1 MKIGNFL
8 NLNTIQ
14 NALGFKFNPK
24 RFVIYLNNSE
34 VLAGMSVLN
43 YSVRD
48 DSQFIEHP
56 IESGAVI
63 ADHHVFNP
71 IEITC
76 NVAFPPKSDKWLGD
90 LGKWTQVS
98 LVDVL
103 YGRGQ
108 TFDETFKELAT
119 LYSTSTNLSIKTDSG
134 IYTNMYITSIPTD
147 VSPDNA
153 DRQIFQITFKEAITV
168 TPQYIKIDAT
178 KARNASNGSYVKTGE
193 VLPANVSSEQNKS
206 VLEILLG

>member
-1 MKIGNFL
+1 MQIGNFL
-8 NLNTIQ
+8 NINTIQ

-24 RFVIYLNNSE
+24 RFVVYRNDSE
-34 VLAGMSVLN
+34 VLAGMSILN

-48 DSQFIEHP
+48 DSQFVEHP

-63 ADHHVFNP
+63 ADHHIFNP

-76 NVAFPPKSDKWLGD
+76 NAAFPPKSDKWLGD

-103 YGRGQ
+103 YGRAQ
-108 TFDETFKELAT
+108 TFEETYEELAT
-119 LYSTSTNLSIKTDSG
+119 LYRTSATLSIKTDSG
-134 IYTNMYITSIPTD
+134 VYTNMYITSIPTD
-147 VSPDNA
+147 VSPENA
-153 DRQIFQITFKEAITV
+153 DRQIFSISFKEAITV

-178 KARNASNGSYVKTGE
+178 KAKNASNGSYVKTGE
-193 VLPANVSSEQNKS
+193 VLPASVSSEQNKS
-206 VLEILLG
+206 ILSRIFG